1 MGRGRYLLTARCAL
15 AALPT
20 LAAQAPAR
28 DSLLADGI
36 RLADR
41 EPGEA
46 ARRFEALAGQD
57 SLDAEARWRAA
68 IALNDAATLLDPK
81 ADRGRRDSL
90 YARALKHGRRALALD
105 SAGVW
110 PAFALGVVL
119 GNVALTRGLKERVR
133 MAVEIR
139 ELALRAIAADS
150 THDGAHHLLGRW
162 HAEVRRLSGL
172 KRMVAKS
179 ILGAGA
185 FGKASWAE
193 ARAHLERAVALD
205 PARIFHH
212 LDLGKICL
220 DLGDLACAAAALRS
234 AGELPARYAID
245 PEYQREAAGLL
256 ARIES
261 GRRD

>member
-1 MGRGRYLLTARCAL
+1 MALCAL
-15 AALPT
+15 AAPPA
-20 LAAQAPAR
+20 LAAQAAVR
-28 DSLLADGI
+28 DSLMAAGI
-36 RLADR
+36 RLADL

-46 ARRFEALAGQD
+46 ARRFQALAGRD
-57 SLDAEARWRAA
+57 SLDAEAHWRAA
-68 IALNDAATLLDPK
+68 IALNDAAKLLDTRAGQK
-81 ADRGRRDSL
+81 RRDSL
-90 YARALKHGRRALALD
+90 YSRALEHGRRALALD

-110 PAFALGVVL
+110 PGFALGVVL

-172 KRMVAKS
+172 KRMIAKS
-179 ILGAGA
+179 ILGGGV
-185 FGKASWAE
+185 FGKASWSE

-205 PARIFHH
+205 PARIFHR

-220 DLGDLACAAAALRS
+220 DLGDLACAAAAFRS

-245 PEYQREAAGLL
+245 PQYQREAAGLL
-256 ARIES
+256 ARIPS
-261 GRRD
+261 ARRD